1 MEPYSEPTDPI
12 FVKCPHCGKEKKL
25 MTNEPFSTLGLRT
38 WTDSYDC
45 FPDCPRI
52 AFVQKCPHCGNY
64 YMMTDAERRGPQNA
78 EEWEIC
84 LNTGRLSYPEL
95 KKAFSQLKPGA
106 VNTSLRDE
114 YYLRQELLLRFN
126 DAFRGLDDKSRSD
139 IEGETDNMERTEQ
152 DWQFMSANLDALTVL
167 APSNT
172 NEDKIFVAELLRE
185 AGRFT
190 ECLEVLKGIDPSQPI
205 RIPFS
210 SKLLNA
216 IRVGAE
222 SNNDKVAEL
231 DISDEKIMVVM

>member
-12 FVKCPHCGKEKKL
+12 FAKCPHCGKEKKL
-25 MTNEPFSTLGLRT
+25 MTNEPFSTLGLRI
-38 WTDSYDC
+38 WTDSYEC

-52 AFVQKCPHCGNY
+52 AFVQKCHHCGNY
-64 YMMTDAERRGPQNA
+64 YMLTEAEKRVPQNP

-95 KKAFSQLKPGA
+95 KKAFDQLEQRVVDFRA
-106 VNTSLRDE
+106 SDE
-114 YYLRQELLLRFN
+114 YYLRKELLVRFN
-126 DAFRGLDDKSRSD
+126 DAFRGLDEKSRAD

-152 DWQFMSANLDALTVL
+152 DWQFMRANLDSLTVL

-185 AGRFT
+185 ASRFT
-190 ECLEVLKGIDPSQPI
+190 ECLEVLKVIDLYQPI

-210 SKLLNA
+210 SRLLNA
-216 IRVGAE
+216 IREGAE